1 MKRNYYINDLD
12 LGTFQ
17 ELAIQIAYHEA
28 GHATAIYL
36 YNKQQQLPSIFFQ
49 IHLKNYDDIKQ
60 LAAQDINYQGA
71 YVAEIEGGCLI
82 ENLALNL
89 SISKNEINPSERE
102 EYYRALNADVI
113 NLLAGSIAEQN
124 YLISRDNEIINEEL
138 LNIRNLG
145 RYGNYSDMQKIN
157 NYLRFLSDCPV
168 EQQQKLTWLLK
179 ESFFFIT
186 QPQTWKA
193 VTAVAHYILDSGK
206 QQVHCEDVFQVIDD
220 CIA

>member
-12 LGTFQ
+12 FGTFQ

-49 IHLKNYDDIKQ
+49 IHLKNYEDIKQ
-60 LAAQDINYQGA
+60 LTAQDINYQGD

-89 SISKNEINPSERE
+89 SVSKNEINPNERE

-124 YLISRDNEIINEEL
+124 YLILRDNEIINEEL

-168 EQQQKLTWLLK
+168 EQQQKLTLLLK
-179 ESFFFIT
+179 ESFSFIT
-186 QPQTWKA
+186 HPQTWKA
-193 VTAVAHYILDSGK
+193 VTAVAHYILDSQK
-206 QQVHCEDVFQVIDD
+206 QEVHCEDVFQVIDD

>member
-17 ELAIQIAYHEA
+17 KLAVQIAYHEA

-49 IHLKNYDDIKQ
+49 IHLKNYEDIKQ
-60 LAAQDINYQGA
+60 LTAHDINYQGA

-89 SISKNEINPSERE
+89 SVSKNEIKPREKE

-124 YLISRDNEIINEEL
+124 YLILRDNEIINEAL

-168 EQQQKLTWLLK
+168 EQQQKLTLLLK

-186 QPQTWKA
+186 HPQTWKA
-193 VTAVAHYILDSGK
+193 VTAVAHYILDSQK
-206 QQVHCEDVFQVIDD
+206 QEVYCEDIFKVIDH
-220 CIA
+220 CMA

>member
-1 MKRNYYINDLD
+1 MKRNYYINDLNFS
-12 LGTFQ
+12 TFK

-49 IHLKNYDDIKQ
+49 IHLKNYEDIKQ
-60 LAAQDINYQGA
+60 LTAQNNSQGT

-89 SISKNEINPSERE
+89 SVNRNEIHPSERE

-124 YLISRDNEIINEEL
+124 YLILRDNEVINEAL

-157 NYLRFLSDCPV
+157 NYLRFLSDCPI
-168 EQQQKLTWLLK
+168 EQQKKLTLLLK
-179 ESFFFIT
+179 ESFYFIT
-186 QPQTWKA
+186 HPKIWKA
-193 VTAVAHYILDSGK
+193 VTAVAHYILGSQK
-206 QQVHCEDVFQVIDD
+206 QPVHCEDIFKVIDG
-220 CIA
+220 CMT

>member
-17 ELAIQIAYHEA
+17 KLAVQIAYHEA

-49 IHLKNYDDIKQ
+49 IHLKNYEDIKQ
-60 LAAQDINYQGA
+60 LTAHDINYQGA

-89 SISKNEINPSERE
+89 SVSKNEIKPREKE

-124 YLISRDNEIINEEL
+124 YLILRDNEIINEAL

-168 EQQQKLTWLLK
+168 EQQQKLTLLLK

-186 QPQTWKA
+186 HPQTWKA
-193 VTAVAHYILDSGK
+193 VIAVAHYILDSQK
-206 QQVHCEDVFQVIDD
+206 QEVYCEDIFKVIDH
-220 CIA
+220 CMA

>member
-1 MKRNYYINDLD
+1 MKRNYYINDLNFN
-12 LGTFQ
+12 TFQ

-49 IHLKNYDDIKQ
+49 IHLKNYEDIKQ
-60 LAAQDINYQGA
+60 LTAQDINYQGA

-89 SISKNEINPSERE
+89 SVSRNEIHLDEKE
-102 EYYRALNADVI
+102 EYHRALNADVI

-124 YLISRDNEIINEEL
+124 YLILRDNEIINEAL

-168 EQQQKLTWLLK
+168 EQQQKLTLLLK

-186 QPQTWKA
+186 HPQTWKA
-193 VTAVAHYILDSGK
+193 VTAVAHYILNSQK
-206 QQVHCEDVFQVIDD
+206 QQIHCEDVFKVIDD